1 MALANGL
8 VRGALHTRFS
18 GLLFPGTSSAIMR
31 QVSTSGPVKSA
42 ESDSLAPSEKEEKR
56 LAIIGAV
63 QENVVPLSGVPELHV
78 KHRKV
83 RIFIPAKNAMQSGTN
98 ACHKW
103 RLEFDTWE
111 RWSNPLMGWSST
123 GDPLSN
129 TIVEFSEL
137 EDAIAYCEKNQW
149 NFEVEQPQTLRRLSK
164 SYGANYAWNKRT
176 RTSAK

>member
-1 MALANGL
+1 MAELPHPTHSMDG
-8 VRGALHTRFS
+8 
-18 GLLFPGTSSAIMR
+18 PGSFKPVASKIPP
-31 QVSTSGPVKSA
+31 QLSTLILIKGSN
-42 ESDSLAPSEKEEKR
+42 SLR
-56 LAIIGAV
+56 
-63 QENVVPLSGVPELHV
+63 
-78 KHRKV
+78 
-83 RIFIPAKNAMQSGTN
+83 
-98 ACHKW
+98 
-103 RLEFDTWE
+103 EFKILTHHF

-164 SYGANYAWNKRT
+164 SYGTNYAWNKRT